1 MRNKIILVLLLV
13 FFCTILPAQDK
24 RAFTV
29 EDLWKLE
36 RVSSGSL
43 SPDGKWLAFTITK
56 YVMEENKG
64 NTHIWLVSSDG
75 KTTRQLTNSDGSEGS
90 PVWHPDSKT
99 LAFSAKRNGDFASQ
113 IYTINIYG
121 GEAQRLTDISTGAGG
136 FKWDKSGEKIYFI
149 SSVYPDA
156 KDDAENKKRIEEEK
170 NNKVKAH
177 VVDQPLFRYW
187 NHWVDSGRYPMLF
200 SHNLKTGKTVNLFKG
215 TDYTFDVKG
224 AGSGNYDISPDG
236 KEICFVF
243 DTARNPGL
251 DSNSDL
257 YLLNLEDGKISN
269 ITAGNKAGDSSP
281 QYSPDGK
288 YILYSST
295 KTPFVPEYSRL
306 TLYDRKAKTSKVL
319 TEDFEYSPSGPQWCK
334 DTEHIYFTA
343 GVEGRSPMFRYD
355 LEKGKVEKLFDG
367 HSMASVQV
375 GVNEKRLFFS
385 RQAFHM
391 PPTLFSANKD
401 GSEEIQLTR
410 FNDELLSEIRWHNA
424 ESIKFKGAGGD
435 EVQMFLLTPPDFD
448 KSKKY
453 PLFVQ
458 LHGGPHGVSSDGFHP
473 RWNSQ
478 LFAAPG
484 YVEAIVNFHGS
495 STFGQKFYDSI
506 AGAEADKPYADTMAA
521 VEYLVKQGF
530 IDEKRIAAG
539 GGSYGG
545 YLTNWIATQ
554 TDKFACLITHAGGFN
569 HHGMFASDTPRFRER
584 RWGGFP
590 WKNQAATDRQS
601 PNRFGDNIKTPMLI
615 IHGEL
620 DYRVVVTQGIEL
632 YNTLQIKRIP
642 ARLVY
647 FPDEGHWITKPQNAR
662 LWWNEVHAW
671 LAKYIGDK

>member
-1 MRNKIILVLLLV
+1 MKKRLFIIVILLLV
-13 FFCTILPAQDK
+13 CVLLSAQEK
-24 RAFTV
+24 RAMTV
-29 EDLWKLE
+29 EDLWKLD

-56 YVMEENKG
+56 YDMEENKG
-64 NTHIWLVSSDG
+64 ETHIWLVSSDG
-75 KTTRQLTNSDGSEGS
+75 KTTRQLTNSATGESS

-99 LAFSAKRNGDFASQ
+99 LAFSAKRDDDKSSQ

-121 GEAQRLTDISTGAGG
+121 GEAKRLTNFVTGASG
-136 FKWDKSGEKIYFI
+136 FKWDNQGNYIYFI

-156 KDDAENKKRIEEEK
+156 VDEAENEKRIEAAK
-170 NNKVKAH
+170 NDKVKAH

-187 NHWVDSGRYPMLF
+187 NHWVDDGRLPMLF
-200 SHNLKTGKTVNLFKG
+200 SLELKSGKITNLFKDK
-215 TDYTFDVKG
+215 DYAFDVTG
-224 AGSGNYDISPDG
+224 AGSSSYDISPDG
-236 KEICFVF
+236 SEICFVF
-243 DTARNPGL
+243 DSARSPGL
-251 DSNSDL
+251 DANNDL
-257 YLLNLEDGKISN
+257 YLLNLKNGEIQN
-269 ITAGNKAGDSSP
+269 ITAANKAEDSSP
-281 QYSPDGK
+281 VFSPDGK
-288 YILYSST
+288 YIVYSST
-295 KTPFVPEYSRL
+295 KTPDVPEYSRL
-306 TLYDRKAKTSKVL
+306 TLFDRSSGSSRVL
-319 TEDFEYSPSGPQWCK
+319 TEDFEYSPSGKVWSNSGDK
-334 DTEHIYFTA
+334 IYFAA
-343 GVEGRSPMFRYD
+343 GVEGRSPLFCFD
-355 LEKGKVEKLFDG
+355 LKSEKVNKLFDG
-367 HSMASVQV
+367 HSMDSIQV
-375 GVNEKRLFFS
+375 APDGNRIYFS
-385 RQAFHM
+385 REAFDL
-391 PPTLFSANKD
+391 PPTLFAANLD
-401 GSEEIQLTR
+401 GTNEIQLTR
-410 FNDELLSEIRWHNA
+410 FNDQLLSEILWHKSQ
-424 ESIKFKGAGGD
+424 SIKFKGAGGD
-435 EVQMFLLTPPDFD
+435 EVQMFLLTPHDFD
-448 KSKKY
+448 KNKKY

-521 VEYLVKQGF
+521 VEYLVSQGF
-530 IDEKRIAAG
+530 IDETKIAAG

-554 TDKFACLITHAGGFN
+554 TDKFAALITHAGGFN

-601 PNRFGDNIKTPMLI
+601 PNRFADNIKTPMLI
-615 IHGEL
+615 LHGEL

-632 YNTLQIKRIP
+632 YNTLQIKGIP
-642 ARLVY
+642 ARMVY

-671 LAKYIGDK
+671 LAKYIGNR